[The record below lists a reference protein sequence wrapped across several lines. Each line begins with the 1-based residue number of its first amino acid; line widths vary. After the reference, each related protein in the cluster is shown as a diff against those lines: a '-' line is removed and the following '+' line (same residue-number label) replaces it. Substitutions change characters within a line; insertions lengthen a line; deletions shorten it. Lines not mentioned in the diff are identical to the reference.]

1 MILCYDFEVFS
12 KTPNGDWCVVIVD
25 LLTGEETHI
34 VNDTDKMKR
43 FYESH
48 KDFVWAGYNNRTF
61 DNNILKG
68 ILLDIEPRVMND
80 WLIEQDKKA
89 FELDRRINEIQ
100 LYSFDAMYS
109 KILSLKRLEAFMGD
123 DIEETHI
130 PFNTT
135 KTLTEEDWKSVLYY
149 CAHDVY

>member
-48 KDFVWAGYNNRTF
+48 KDFVWAGYNVRAF

-80 WLIEQDKKA
+80 WLIEQ
-89 FELDRRINEIQ
+89 EIG
-100 LYSFDAMYS
+100 
-109 KILSLKRLEAFMGD
+109 R
-123 DIEETHI
+123 
-130 PFNTT
+130 
-135 KTLTEEDWKSVLYY
+135 
-149 CAHDVY
+149 AHV